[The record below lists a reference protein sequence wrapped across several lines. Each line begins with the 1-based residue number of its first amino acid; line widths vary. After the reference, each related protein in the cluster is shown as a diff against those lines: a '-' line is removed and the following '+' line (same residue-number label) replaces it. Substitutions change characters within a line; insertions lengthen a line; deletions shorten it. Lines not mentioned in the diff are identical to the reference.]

1 MFYCVGLDEKFWLY
15 LIFVGVKL
23 MWIKK
28 NVVVVFFNWRLNEI
42 NYNGLKLEK
51 RKKLFG
57 F

>member
-23 MWIKK
+23 MWINK

-51 RKKLFG
+51 RKRLFG

>member
-1 MFYCVGLDEKFWLY
+1 MFYCVGLDEKIWLY

-23 MWIKK
+23 MWINK
-28 NVVVVFFNWRLNEI
+28 NVIVVFFNWRLNEI

>member
-23 MWIKK
+23 MWINK
-28 NVVVVFFNWRLNEI
+28 NVIVVFFNWRLNEI

>member
-23 MWIKK
+23 MWINK

-51 RKKLFG
+51 RKILFG